1 MEIAVLACQRVCF
14 FQGRATRFRR
24 LPSSQRYTKY
34 MMYIEIYNIRNEYN
48 ITGWYNFYQP
58 NANHTP
64 SDPILRSH
72 CTKSCKAFQ
81 NTAWTNRCALPPS
94 QFLFSLTHTRTTRL
108 QNQRWTTHHASF
120 TVPKKPKSY
129 LCDTSSIRVR
139 NSLSSDTALEI
150 AQELLSSLHQQ
161 QQAYKNGGKIS
172 KASQSCATECMMVT
186 RGKVCPQDHV
196 ENVILRI

>member
-1 MEIAVLACQRVCF
+1 MEIAVLTCQRVCF

-48 ITGWYNFYQP
+48 ITGRDNFYQP

-81 NTAWTNRCALPPS
+81 KTAWTNRCALPRNTC
-94 QFLFSLTHTRTTRL
+94 FLSPTRATRL

-139 NSLSSDTALEI
+139 NSLSSDTAVEI

-161 QQAYKNGGKIS
+161 QQAYRNGGNIS
-172 KASQSCATECMMVT
+172 
-186 RGKVCPQDHV
+186 
-196 ENVILRI
+196 